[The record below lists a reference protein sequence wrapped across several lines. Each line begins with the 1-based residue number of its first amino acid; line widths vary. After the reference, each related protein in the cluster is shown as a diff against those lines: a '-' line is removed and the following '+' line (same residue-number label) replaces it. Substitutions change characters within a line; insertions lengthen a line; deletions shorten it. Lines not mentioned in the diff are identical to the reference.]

1 MHIFQ
6 HEKPEV
12 LSFFKKKKHWKFL
25 ICQQPGW
32 IKNIFVKI
40 RALNCLTAVFNK
52 WKRAKTSRLNLFTIW
67 SAYLVGIVCN
77 ISYQHKSTAKTAC
90 TYPKSTEPGLYW
102 IIRANFLIYSIFIRH
117 YVTVN
122 KPVTS
127 LYIFITSWRKLTSI
141 PQALCFKD
149 F

>member
-1 MHIFQ
+1 MLCTYFNTKNQ
-6 HEKPEV
+6 KSCP
-12 LSFFKKKKHWKFL
+12 LKKKKKTL
-25 ICQQPGW
+25 KVSYLQPGW
-32 IKNIFVKI
+32 MKNIFVKI

-77 ISYQHKSTAKTAC
+77 ISYQHKSKTAC

-102 IIRANFLIYSIFIRH
+102 IIRTNFLIYSIFIRH